1 MNSKELLKWAVAE
14 LGSDKR
20 LEAELLLCHV
30 LDTNRALLMAH
41 DSDEVTDEKEE
52 AFRQLTQRRKADEP
66 LQYLLG
72 TASFMGLELLVAPAV
87 LIPRF
92 DTERLVEKALQL
104 LEPIEAPTI
113 LDVCT
118 GSGAIALALQ
128 HYKPK
133 AAVYAGDLSADALNI
148 ARQNSKRYSL
158 NVRFR
163 QGNLLEPFNDLKGTL
178 DLLASNPPYITTQ
191 EMGELPGDVLQE
203 PRLALWGGHDGLYFY
218 RKIIASAA
226 ELLKP
231 GGWLI
236 FEIGWKQGEAV
247 QQLLTEAGFSNIELV
262 QDWQGLDRVAC
273 GQMGECQNKYK
284 TDKECMCD
292 DRKILCV

>member
-1 MNSKELLKWAVAE
+1 MNSKDLLKWAAAE
-14 LGSDKR
+14 LGGDKR

-30 LDTNRALLMAH
+30 LATNRALLMAH
-41 DSDEVTDEKEE
+41 DTDEVADDKAE
-52 AFRQLTQRRKADEP
+52 AFQQLIMRRKADEP

-72 TASFMGLELLVAPAV
+72 TANFMGLDLLVTPAV

-92 DTERLVEKALQL
+92 DTERLVEKALRL
-104 LEPIEAPTI
+104 VESIEAPTM

-133 AAVYAGDLSADALNI
+133 AAVYAGDLSTDALNI
-148 ARQNSKRYSL
+148 AKQNNERCGL
-158 NVRFR
+158 NVQFR
-163 QGNLLEPFNDLKGTL
+163 QGNLLEPFDDLKGRL

-203 PRLALWGGHDGLYFY
+203 PRLALWGGGDGLYFY
-218 RKIIASAA
+218 RKITALAA
-226 ELLKP
+226 DMLKP
-231 GGWLI
+231 DGWLI

-247 QQLLTEAGFSNIELV
+247 QQLLAEAGFSNIELV
-262 QDWQGLDRVAC
+262 QDWQGLDRVVC
-273 GQMGECQNKYK
+273 GQMGECQNK
-284 TDKECMCD
+284 
-292 DRKILCV
+292 

>member
-1 MNSKELLKWAVAE
+1 MNSRELLKWAMAE

-30 LDTNRALLMAH
+30 LDMNRALLMAH
-41 DSDEVTDEKEE
+41 DTDELAEEKAE
-52 AFRQLTQRRKADEP
+52 AFRELILRRKADEP

-72 TASFMGLELLVAPAV
+72 TASFMGLELLVTPAV

-104 LEPIEAPTI
+104 IDTKEAPI
-113 LDVCT
+113 MLDVCT

-133 AAVYAGDLSADALNI
+133 ASVYAGDLSGEALNI
-148 ARQNSKRYSL
+148 AAQNNQRCGL
-158 NVRFR
+158 QVQFR
-163 QGNLLEPFNDLKGTL
+163 QGNLLEPFADLTGRL

-203 PRLALWGGHDGLYFY
+203 PRLALWGGEDGLYFY
-218 RKIIASAA
+218 RKITAA
-226 ELLKP
+226 AVTMLKP

-236 FEIGWKQGEAV
+236 YEIGWMQGEAV
-247 QQLLTEAGFSNIELV
+247 QKLLDDAGFVKTEIIK
-262 QDWQGLDRVAC
+262 DWQGLDRVVC
-273 GQMGECQNKYK
+273 GQKPE
-284 TDKECMCD
+284 
-292 DRKILCV
+292 

>member
-1 MNSKELLKWAVAE
+1 MNSRELLKWAMNE

-41 DSDEVTDEKEE
+41 DMDELAEEKAE
-52 AFRQLTQRRKADEP
+52 AFRELILRRKADEP

-72 TASFMGLELLVAPAV
+72 TASFMGLELLVTPAV

-104 LEPIEAPTI
+104 IDTKEAPI
-113 LDVCT
+113 MLDVCT

-133 AAVYAGDLSADALNI
+133 ASVYAGDLSGEALNI
-148 ARQNSKRYSL
+148 AAQNNQRCGL
-158 NVRFR
+158 QVQFR
-163 QGNLLEPFNDLKGTL
+163 QGNLLEPFADLTGRL

-203 PRLALWGGHDGLYFY
+203 PRLALWGGEDGLYFY
-218 RKIIASAA
+218 RKITAA
-226 ELLKP
+226 AVTMLKP

-236 FEIGWKQGEAV
+236 YEIGWMQGEAV
-247 QQLLTEAGFSNIELV
+247 QKLLDDAGFVKTEIIK
-262 QDWQGLDRVAC
+262 DWQGLDRVVC
-273 GQMGECQNKYK
+273 GQKPE
-284 TDKECMCD
+284 
-292 DRKILCV
+292 

>member
-1 MNSKELLKWAVAE
+1 MPMNSRELLKWAMAE

-41 DSDEVTDEKEE
+41 DTDELAEEKAE
-52 AFRQLTQRRKADEP
+52 AFRHLVLRRKADEP

-72 TASFMGLELLVAPAV
+72 TASFMGLELLVTPAV

-104 LEPIEAPTI
+104 IDTKEAPI
-113 LDVCT
+113 MLDVCT

-133 AAVYAGDLSADALNI
+133 ASVYAGDLSGEALNI
-148 ARQNSKRYSL
+148 AAQNNQRCGL
-158 NVRFR
+158 QVQFR
-163 QGNLLEPFNDLKGTL
+163 QGNLLEPFADLTGRL

-203 PRLALWGGHDGLYFY
+203 PRLALWGGEDGLYFY
-218 RKIIASAA
+218 RKITAA
-226 ELLKP
+226 AVTMLKP

-236 FEIGWKQGEAV
+236 YEIGWMQGEAV
-247 QQLLTEAGFSNIELV
+247 QKLLDDAGFVKTEIIK
-262 QDWQGLDRVAC
+262 DWQGLDRVVC
-273 GQMGECQNKYK
+273 GQKPE
-284 TDKECMCD
+284 
-292 DRKILCV
+292 

>member
-1 MNSKELLKWAVAE
+1 MNSRELLKWAMAE

-41 DSDEVTDEKEE
+41 DTDELAEEKAE
-52 AFRQLTQRRKADEP
+52 AFRELILRRKADEP
-66 LQYLLG
+66 LQYLIG
-72 TASFMGLELLVAPAV
+72 TASFMGLELLVTPAV

-104 LEPIEAPTI
+104 IDTKEAPI
-113 LDVCT
+113 MLDVCT

-133 AAVYAGDLSADALNI
+133 ASVYAGDLSGEALNI
-148 ARQNSKRYSL
+148 AAQNNQRCGL
-158 NVRFR
+158 QVQFR
-163 QGNLLEPFNDLKGTL
+163 QGNLLEPFADLTGRL

-203 PRLALWGGHDGLYFY
+203 PRLALWGGEDGLYFY
-218 RKIIASAA
+218 RKITAA
-226 ELLKP
+226 AVTMLKP

-236 FEIGWKQGEAV
+236 YEIGWMQGEAV
-247 QQLLTEAGFSNIELV
+247 QKLLDDAGFVKTEIIK
-262 QDWQGLDRVAC
+262 DWQGLDRVVC
-273 GQMGECQNKYK
+273 GQKSE
-284 TDKECMCD
+284 
-292 DRKILCV
+292 

>member
-1 MNSKELLKWAVAE
+1 MNSRELLKWAITE

-41 DSDEVTDEKEE
+41 DTDELAEEKAE
-52 AFRQLTQRRKADEP
+52 AFRHLVLRRKADEP

-72 TASFMGLELLVAPAV
+72 TASFMGLELLVTPAV

-104 LEPIEAPTI
+104 IDTKEAPI
-113 LDVCT
+113 MLDVCT

-133 AAVYAGDLSADALNI
+133 ASVYAGDLSGEALNI
-148 ARQNSKRYSL
+148 AAQNNQRCGL
-158 NVRFR
+158 QVQFR
-163 QGNLLEPFNDLKGTL
+163 QGNLLEPFADLTGRL

-203 PRLALWGGHDGLYFY
+203 PRLALWGGEDGLYFY
-218 RKIIASAA
+218 RKITAA
-226 ELLKP
+226 AVTMLKP

-236 FEIGWKQGEAV
+236 YEIGWMQGEAV
-247 QQLLTEAGFSNIELV
+247 QKLLDDAGFVKTEIIK
-262 QDWQGLDRVAC
+262 DWQGLDRVVC
-273 GQMGECQNKYK
+273 GQKPE
-284 TDKECMCD
+284 
-292 DRKILCV
+292 

>member
-1 MNSKELLKWAVAE
+1 MNSRELLKWAMAE

-41 DSDEVTDEKEE
+41 DMDELAEEKAE
-52 AFRQLTQRRKADEP
+52 AFRELILRRKADEP

-72 TASFMGLELLVAPAV
+72 TASFMGLELLVTPAV

-104 LEPIEAPTI
+104 IDTKEAPI
-113 LDVCT
+113 MLDVCT

-133 AAVYAGDLSADALNI
+133 ASVYAGDLSGEALNI
-148 ARQNSKRYSL
+148 AAQNNQRCGL
-158 NVRFR
+158 QVQFR
-163 QGNLLEPFNDLKGTL
+163 QGNLLEPFADLTGRL

-203 PRLALWGGHDGLYFY
+203 PRLALWGGEDGLYFY
-218 RKIIASAA
+218 RKITAA
-226 ELLKP
+226 AVTMLKP

-236 FEIGWKQGEAV
+236 YEIGWMQGEAV
-247 QQLLTEAGFSNIELV
+247 QKLLDDAGFVKTEIIK
-262 QDWQGLDRVAC
+262 DWQGLDRVVC
-273 GQMGECQNKYK
+273 GQKPE
-284 TDKECMCD
+284 
-292 DRKILCV
+292 

>member
-1 MNSKELLKWAVAE
+1 MNSRELLKWAMAE

-41 DSDEVTDEKEE
+41 DTDELAEEKAE
-52 AFRQLTQRRKADEP
+52 AFRELILRRKADEP

-72 TASFMGLELLVAPAV
+72 TANFMGLELLVTPAV

-104 LEPIEAPTI
+104 IETKEAPI
-113 LDVCT
+113 MLDVCT

-133 AAVYAGDLSADALNI
+133 ASVYAGDLSGEALNI
-148 ARQNSKRYSL
+148 AAQNNQRCGL
-158 NVRFR
+158 QVQFR
-163 QGNLLEPFNDLKGTL
+163 QGNLLEPFADLTGRL

-203 PRLALWGGHDGLYFY
+203 PRLALWGGEDGLYFY
-218 RKIIASAA
+218 RKITAA
-226 ELLKP
+226 AVTMLKP

-236 FEIGWKQGEAV
+236 YEIGWMQGEAV
-247 QQLLTEAGFSNIELV
+247 QKLLDDAGFVKTEIIK
-262 QDWQGLDRVAC
+262 DWQGLDRVVC
-273 GQMGECQNKYK
+273 GQKPE
-284 TDKECMCD
+284 
-292 DRKILCV
+292 

>member
-1 MNSKELLKWAVAE
+1 MNSRELLKWAMAE

-41 DSDEVTDEKEE
+41 DTDELAEEKAE
-52 AFRQLTQRRKADEP
+52 AFRELILRRKADEP

-72 TASFMGLELLVAPAV
+72 TASFMGLELLVTPAV

-104 LEPIEAPTI
+104 IDTKEAPI
-113 LDVCT
+113 MLDVCT

-133 AAVYAGDLSADALNI
+133 ASVYAGDLSGEALNI
-148 ARQNSKRYSL
+148 AAQNNQRCGL
-158 NVRFR
+158 QVQFR
-163 QGNLLEPFNDLKGTL
+163 QGNLLEPFADLIGRL

-203 PRLALWGGHDGLYFY
+203 PRLALWGGEDGLYFY
-218 RKIIASAA
+218 RKITAA
-226 ELLKP
+226 AVTMLKP

-236 FEIGWKQGEAV
+236 YEIGWMQGEAV
-247 QQLLTEAGFSNIELV
+247 QKLLDDAGFEKTEIIK
-262 QDWQGLDRVAC
+262 DWQGLDRVVC
-273 GQMGECQNKYK
+273 GQKPE
-284 TDKECMCD
+284 
-292 DRKILCV
+292 

>member
-1 MNSKELLKWAVAE
+1 MNSRELLKWAMAE

-41 DSDEVTDEKEE
+41 DTDELAEEKAE
-52 AFRQLTQRRKADEP
+52 AFRELILRRKADEP

-72 TASFMGLELLVAPAV
+72 TASFMGLELLVTPAV

-104 LEPIEAPTI
+104 METKESPVM

-133 AAVYAGDLSADALNI
+133 TSVYAGDLSGEALNI
-148 ARQNSKRYSL
+148 AAQNNQRCGL
-158 NVRFR
+158 QVQFR
-163 QGNLLEPFNDLKGTL
+163 QGNLLEPFADLTGRL

-203 PRLALWGGHDGLYFY
+203 PRLALWGGEDGLYFY
-218 RKIIASAA
+218 RKITAA
-226 ELLKP
+226 AVTMLKP

-236 FEIGWKQGEAV
+236 YEIGWMQGEAV
-247 QQLLTEAGFSNIELV
+247 QKLLDDAGFVKTEIIK
-262 QDWQGLDRVAC
+262 DWQGLDRVVC
-273 GQMGECQNKYK
+273 GQKPE
-284 TDKECMCD
+284 
-292 DRKILCV
+292 

>member
-1 MNSKELLKWAVAE
+1 MPMNSKQLLQWAVTE
-14 LGSDKR
+14 LGPEKQ

-30 LDTNRALLMAH
+30 LDTSRALLMAH
-41 DSDEVTDEKEE
+41 NTDVVEEEK
-52 AFRQLTQRRKADEP
+52 ADQFRQLILRRKADEP

-72 TASFMGLELLVAPAV
+72 TANFMGLELLVTPAV

-104 LEPIEAPTI
+104 VESLEAPAM

-133 AAVYAGDLSADALNI
+133 AVVYAGDLSTEALAI
-148 ARQNSKRYSL
+148 AGQNNARCGLS
-158 NVRFR
+158 VQFR
-163 QGNLLEPFNDLKGTL
+163 QGNLLEPFSDLQGTL

-191 EMGELPGDVLQE
+191 EMGELPGDVLRE
-203 PRLALWGGHDGLYFY
+203 PRLALWGGDDGLYFY
-218 RKIIASAA
+218 RKITASAVD
-226 ELLKP
+226 LLKP

-236 FEIGWKQGEAV
+236 FEIGWTQGEAV
-247 QQLLTEAGFSNIELV
+247 QQLLEEAGFGKIELIK
-262 QDWQGLDRVAC
+262 DWQGLDRVVC
-273 GQMGECQNKYK
+273 GQKRE
-284 TDKECMCD
+284 
-292 DRKILCV
+292 

>member
-1 MNSKELLKWAVAE
+1 MNSRELLKWAMAE

-41 DSDEVTDEKEE
+41 DTDELAEEKAE
-52 AFRQLTQRRKADEP
+52 AFRHLVLRRKADEP

-72 TASFMGLELLVAPAV
+72 TASFMGLELLVTPAV

-104 LEPIEAPTI
+104 IDTKEAPI
-113 LDVCT
+113 MLDVCT

-133 AAVYAGDLSADALNI
+133 ASVYAGDLSGEALNI
-148 ARQNSKRYSL
+148 AAQNNQRCGL
-158 NVRFR
+158 QVQFR
-163 QGNLLEPFNDLKGTL
+163 QGNLLEPFADLTGRL

-203 PRLALWGGHDGLYFY
+203 PRLALWGGEDGLYFY
-218 RKIIASAA
+218 RKITAA
-226 ELLKP
+226 AVTMLKP

-236 FEIGWKQGEAV
+236 YEIGWMQGEAV
-247 QQLLTEAGFSNIELV
+247 QKLLDDAGFVKTEIIK
-262 QDWQGLDRVAC
+262 DWQGLDRVVC
-273 GQMGECQNKYK
+273 GQKPE
-284 TDKECMCD
+284 
-292 DRKILCV
+292 

>member
-1 MNSKELLKWAVAE
+1 MNSRELLKWAMNE

-41 DSDEVTDEKEE
+41 DTDELAEEKAE
-52 AFRQLTQRRKADEP
+52 AFRELILRRKADEP

-72 TASFMGLELLVAPAV
+72 TASFMGLELLVTPAV

-104 LEPIEAPTI
+104 METKESPVM

-133 AAVYAGDLSADALNI
+133 ASVYAGDLSGEALNI
-148 ARQNSKRYSL
+148 AAQNNQRCGL
-158 NVRFR
+158 QVQFR
-163 QGNLLEPFNDLKGTL
+163 QGNLLEPFADLTGRL
-178 DLLASNPPYITTQ
+178 DLLSSNPPYITTQ

-203 PRLALWGGHDGLYFY
+203 PRLALWGGEDGLYFY
-218 RKIIASAA
+218 RKITAA
-226 ELLKP
+226 AVTMLKP

-236 FEIGWKQGEAV
+236 YEIGWMQGEAV
-247 QQLLTEAGFSNIELV
+247 QKLLDDAGFVKTEIIK
-262 QDWQGLDRVAC
+262 DWQGLDRVVC
-273 GQMGECQNKYK
+273 GQKPE
-284 TDKECMCD
+284 
-292 DRKILCV
+292 